1 MQFDTNAIDIND
13 VKYIAHKF
21 MIVCEVT
28 SFSTGTLA
36 DVRYSIYDSALPIDV
51 SSLNYNLV

>member
-1 MQFDTNAIDIND
+1 MQFDTSSQDIND
-13 VKYIAHKF
+13 VKYIAHTF

-36 DVRYSIYDSALPIDV
+36 DITYTIYDPTVEIWV
-51 SSLNYNLV
+51 SKLNYNLV